1 MTDNFKEL
9 FIAHCQKLEN
19 NSKRV
24 EFTDKLINFYAEYIG
39 IIKEEFDK
47 MEQSLSNEY
56 EDKKDNL
63 PIEVCIRFDEK
74 LSGEIKS
81 SKKEEEKKTRDLI
94 DWLLEQRT
102 EFTKPEDF
110 AVRNILERML
120 QGEITST
127 KIFNE
132 V

>member
-9 FIAHCQKLEN
+9 FITHCQKLEN
-19 NSKRV
+19 NIKRV
-24 EFTDKLINFYAEYIG
+24 EFTDKLIKFYSEYIG
-39 IIKEEFDK
+39 IIEEEFDK
-47 MEQSLSNEY
+47 MEQSLSDEY

-102 EFTKPEDF
+102 EFTKD
-110 AVRNILERML
+110 V
-120 QGEITST
+120 
-127 KIFNE
+127 
-132 V
+132 